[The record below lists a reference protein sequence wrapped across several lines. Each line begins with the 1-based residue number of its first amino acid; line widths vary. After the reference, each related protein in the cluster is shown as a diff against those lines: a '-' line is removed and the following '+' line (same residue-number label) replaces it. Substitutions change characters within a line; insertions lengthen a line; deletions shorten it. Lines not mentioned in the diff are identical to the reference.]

1 MKKYISLALIWSF
14 CLLAFSACE
23 SYLEEMPQNKLM
35 PTTTDDYDQ
44 LLNNAYITERV
55 MPYLDILSD
64 DVELIASNHVLDG
77 EDEGDWQVAAYMWRD
92 RHDLTMSGGDL
103 AFEKLYESIYYC
115 NVVIENIGE
124 ADGVELNEENVE
136 RTRKNIE
143 GEARCLRA
151 YSYFYLVNLYAMA
164 YDPATCATDPGVP
177 INNSTAV
184 EDKAYPRN
192 TVAEVYEQIV
202 SDLTKGIQLLK
213 ENPIEKGTKV
223 KFNELSA
230 TAFLAR
236 VYLYMQNGE
245 DAIVC
250 AKEVVASNRALFD
263 LQEYGDVLNMENNT
277 VTEWNGTTVP
287 GTDYLSVNNS
297 NILFVNGVC
306 ELYPALQAGSYTT
319 FSVSR
324 EFAGQYEEGDIRRF
338 YFMVTYANIY
348 TTRPSTKLT
357 YAKSR
362 YVWPN
367 AMTSYITVRTGY
379 GRFLRTEEMYL
390 ILAEAYA
397 RQNGG
402 MGDAIGYLNTMR
414 RVKFKTGEYVELKAS
429 DFTQETLLDYIAV
442 ERRRELCFEGHRWF
456 DLRRTTRP
464 EMQRVGYN
472 DEVAHLDQNDPRYVL
487 QIPQKELSVNPSIGE
502 NPR

>member
-250 AKEVVASNRALFD
+250 AKEVIASNRALFD
-263 LQEYGDVLNMENNT
+263 LQEYGDVLNMENKT
-277 VTEWNGTTVP
+277 AV
-287 GTDYLSVNNS
+287 
-297 NILFVNGVC
+297 
-306 ELYPALQAGSYTT
+306 SYTH
-319 FSVSR
+319 
-324 EFAGQYEEGDIRRF
+324 
-338 YFMVTYANIY
+338 
-348 TTRPSTKLT
+348 LT
-357 YAKSR
+357 L
-362 YVWPN
+362 P
-367 AMTSYITVRTGY
+367 TI
-379 GRFLRTEEMYL
+379 LR
-390 ILAEAYA
+390 
-397 RQNGG
+397 
-402 MGDAIGYLNTMR
+402 
-414 RVKFKTGEYVELKAS
+414 V
-429 DFTQETLLDYIAV
+429 
-442 ERRRELCFEGHRWF
+442 
-456 DLRRTTRP
+456 
-464 EMQRVGYN
+464 
-472 DEVAHLDQNDPRYVL
+472 
-487 QIPQKELSVNPSIGE
+487 
-502 NPR
+502 